1 MRDRRGSRRGS
12 GGRRGRNNRSRSAP
26 RKTGDSER
34 LSRPLGAGVSE
45 PEYAESVGASLE
57 EAIEKA
63 LEVLHA
69 REDEVDVE
77 VLETG
82 KRGFLGIGI
91 KRPYRVR
98 ISWQKNESDEDQQE
112 APASAPPA
120 EPARERSSAD
130 TSRRPRRS
138 PSSRSSPPPRSDSP
152 RRTEL
157 RTASQKPRSRRR
169 PESQVEGGELNLADL
184 SAADIAGLLG
194 EADTITTRLIEMMGM
209 TASVASHIEEDGL
222 RIAVESEE
230 DEALLIGRRGE
241 TRAALQQVINR
252 ILSKRTG
259 VFTPVLVD
267 VARYW
272 ERRVERLTRDAHEL
286 ADRAVQSG
294 LKTQSEPLSPQERRV
309 IHRALT
315 GDDRVTTESIG
326 KGLHKSV
333 LVQPTRARSS
343 D

>member
-26 RKTGDSER
+26 QKRGASGK

-45 PEYAESVGASLE
+45 PEYAESVGSTLE

-63 LEVLHA
+63 LEVLQA
-69 REDEVDVE
+69 REDEVDIE
-77 VLETG
+77 VLEHG
-82 KRGFLGIGI
+82 KRGFLGFGI

-98 ISWQKNESDEDQQE
+98 ISWQKEEQAEDEGKE
-112 APASAPPA
+112 PPRASTPGPPA
-120 EPARERSSAD
+120 DRSPAESSRRSRRSS
-130 TSRRPRRS
+130 
-138 PSSRSSPPPRSDSP
+138 SP
-152 RRTEL
+152 RRREAQRRTEP
-157 RTASQKPRSRRR
+157 RSATQKPQSRRR
-169 PESQVEGGELNLADL
+169 PESQAESGELNLDEL
-184 SAADIAGLLG
+184 SRDEIKNLLH
-194 EADTITTRLIEMMGM
+194 EADSVTAEILERMGM
-209 TASVASHIEEDGL
+209 TASVASRIDDDGI
-222 RIAVESEE
+222 RIAIESDE

-259 VFTPVLVD
+259 VFTPILVD

-286 ADRAVQSG
+286 ADRAVESG

-315 GDDRVTTESIG
+315 EDERVTTESIG

-333 LVQPTRARSS
+333 LIQPARSRS
-343 D
+343 DG